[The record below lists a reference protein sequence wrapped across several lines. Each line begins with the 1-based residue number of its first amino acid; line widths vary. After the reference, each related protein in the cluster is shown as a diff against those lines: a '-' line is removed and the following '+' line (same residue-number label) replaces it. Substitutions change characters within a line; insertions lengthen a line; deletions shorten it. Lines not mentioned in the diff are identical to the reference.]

1 MTEEELRDMRYDMQ
15 EENDALD
22 LDGYGD
28 GDEGEDDAYMPESEM
43 D

>member
-1 MTEEELRDMRYDMQ
+1 MQ
-15 EENDALD
+15 EQFDSLD

-28 GDEGEDDAYMPESEM
+28 GDEGDEDAYMPESEM